1 MDYDDVKPRLE
12 VDDKRKLFSSLMA
25 MTERLLMLNKFPE
38 DQLDFALS
46 LWPQQ
51 DEDAWRWVDKYQTQT
66 LIKHTKFEF
75 SHLDTKFYLH
85 TYFGDDT
92 KYAHQQSIFPS
103 QKSDDAPF
111 LTPDNRFYK
120 SVDRW
125 VKNQL
130 KLEDQVLRTIKAIQD
145 IVETCNT
152 IGQYKRVSPELVA
165 FIPERY
171 QLALKDYDKRSPY
184 PTNLVSTKEEIDA
197 AIANL
202 AFASLQPQHVA
213 EEDYLAAIRRWRGS
227 YTLKD
232 FPRTVTY
239 ARKSV
244 RRIPV

>member
-1 MDYDDVKPRLE
+1 MDEDVKPRLE
-12 VDDKRKLFSSLMA
+12 VDDKRKLFCSLMA

-46 LWPQQ
+46 LWPRA
-51 DEDAWRWVDKYQTQT
+51 DEAAWRWIDKHQSQT
-66 LIKHTKFEF
+66 IVKSSNFEF
-75 SHLDTKFYLH
+75 YHLDAKFFLH
-85 TYFGDDT
+85 TYFGEDT
-92 KYAHQQSIFPS
+92 KYAHQQNIFPTL
-103 QKSDDAPF
+103 KGDVLP
-111 LTPDNRFYK
+111 LTSDNRFYK

-130 KLEDQVLRTIKAIQD
+130 QLEDQVLRTIKVIQD

-171 QLALKDYDKRSPY
+171 QLALRDYDKRSPY

-202 AFASLQPQHVA
+202 AFASLQPQHKA
-213 EEDYLAAIRRWRGS
+213 EEDYLHAIARWRGR
-227 YTLKD
+227 YNIKN
-232 FPRTVTY
+232 FPRTVNY
-239 ARKSV
+239 AKKAV
-244 RRIPV
+244 RRTPV